1 MNQPVRVSL
10 VFPRS
15 GQQVFVNVP
24 PHVARY
30 VESLRSDHKQQPSDL
45 YSPSATVHLHRNP
58 SGDTHAQ

>member
-30 VESLRSDHKQQPSDL
+30 VESLRSDHKQQPSGL
-45 YSPSATVHLHRNP
+45 YTPSAASHGPRH
-58 SGDTHAQ
+58 SGGDTHAQ